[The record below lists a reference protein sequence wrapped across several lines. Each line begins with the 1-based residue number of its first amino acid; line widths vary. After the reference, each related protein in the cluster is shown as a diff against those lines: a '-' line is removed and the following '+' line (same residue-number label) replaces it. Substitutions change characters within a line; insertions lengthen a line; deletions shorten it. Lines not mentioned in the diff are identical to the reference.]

1 MRKSQERI
9 AAILGLGHVSARGL
23 GEVANRKHVS
33 QGSIA
38 DLVNERRQPYHVPTA
53 PLRTQSDRYSPSE
66 MATAPQSLATSSMVR
81 QSLADLKQRLNQMR
95 MEKQKV
101 ENELNEFENNQQRY

>member
-9 AAILGLGHVSARGL
+9 AAILGLGPVSARGL
-23 GEVANRKHVS
+23 GDPNRKHVS

-38 DLVNERRQPYHVPTA
+38 DLVNERRQPYHQPTA
-53 PLRTQSDRYSPSE
+53 PLRTQSDQYSPSKLP
-66 MATAPQSLATSSMVR
+66 TAPQSLATSSMVR

-101 ENELNEFENNQQRY
+101 EHELNEFENNQKRY